1 MKQYPRITRLLAAR
15 ESEMNPE
22 HWYSAIPRHIG
33 EEGLENVRRRVQDV
47 VTNNPE
53 SDSVDVDR
61 FLIGHT
67 FRFRHD
73 MRRRN
78 PQLFYPITKES

>member
-1 MKQYPRITRLLAAR
+1 MKQYPRITRLLAAH

-22 HWYSAIPRHIG
+22 HSYAGIPHRIG
-33 EEGLENVRRRVQDV
+33 EEDLENVRRRVQDV
-47 VTNNPE
+47 ATNNPE

-61 FLIGHT
+61 FLIGNT
-67 FRFRHD
+67 FRSRHN

-78 PQLFYPITKES
+78 PQLFK

>member
-1 MKQYPRITRLLAAR
+1 MNQYPRITRLLAAH
-15 ESEMNPE
+15 ESEINTE
-22 HWYSAIPRHIG
+22 HSYAGIPHRIG
-33 EEGLENVRRRVQDV
+33 GEDLDSVRRRVQDV
-47 VTNNPE
+47 ATNNPE
-53 SDSVDVDR
+53 SGSVDVDR

-67 FRFRHD
+67 FRFRHA